1 MLTFATLYDTRRV
14 GRPPI
19 TWHVSIEGDLRNIGA
34 GIWKIMAMDRDKWRI
49 ITGAVKAGS
58 RL

>member
-1 MLTFATLYDTRRV
+1 MVTFATLYGIRRV

-19 TWHVSIEGDLRNIGA
+19 TWLESIEGDLRNIGA

-49 ITGAVKAGS
+49 ITGAVKAGT